1 MSSDLCKLLFDNN
14 ILISNLLNGKL
25 NIVTGSVVMFRVNEA
40 AKKGIKL
47 ISKDGSVFYDYNIDI
62 YENEFYLTT
71 KVVDMLGEEKEIHFG
86 YNDFNYAENIN
97 VNIYDII
104 KKIQASLPPDHYRVL
119 YMFYGIGF
127 DKAYS
132 IKEISAILNMPCKNV
147 YSIINNQINCIINA
161 FINSV
166 DEKLIL

>member
-86 YNDFNYAENIN
+86 Y
-97 VNIYDII
+97 
-104 KKIQASLPPDHYRVL
+104 KVL
-119 YMFYGIGF
+119 
-127 DKAYS
+127 
-132 IKEISAILNMPCKNV
+132 
-147 YSIINNQINCIINA
+147 
-161 FINSV
+161 
-166 DEKLIL
+166 